1 MSDYDWVN
9 TGCYSFTLN
18 TTIPEMIDSMNSI
31 SIVRITFIRCM
42 LVGSVK
48 HAKGFHHFGVV
59 RPMTYSGCPAPIVM
73 QLNIPLCNII
83 V

>member
-1 MSDYDWVN
+1 MIGLTLGATV
-9 TGCYSFTLN
+9 FTLN

-48 HAKGFHHFGVV
+48 QAKGFHHFWSGS
-59 RPMTYSGCPAPIVM
+59 TYDVLRLSCANGDAIKRTIM
-73 QLNIPLCNII
+73 Q
-83 V
+83 